1 MQRLGTLYRGREG
14 MWTWVLHR
22 VSGVAILFYLFA
34 HVVDQALL
42 NVSPEAYNR
51 VIDTYRNPFVGLLEI
66 GLAVVVVFH
75 ALNGLRIILF
85 DFWSQG
91 VRRQRQMLYVQAV
104 LFLVLAIPPVIAI
117 GAHVVEEL

>member
-1 MQRLGTLYRGREG
+1 

-34 HVVDQALL
+34 HVADQALL
-42 NVSPEAYNR
+42 VVSPESYNR
-51 VIDTYRNPFVGLLEI
+51 VIETYRNPFVGLLEI
-66 GLAVVVVFH
+66 GLAVVVIFH

-91 VRRQRQMLYVQAV
+91 VARQRQMLWVQTV
-104 LFLVLAIPPVIAI
+104 LFVLLATPAVVAI
-117 GAHVVEEL
+117 GGKVVAELRA